1 MTHKINLVFEQLSL
15 QKFPISSIIRKCI
28 QETLHAEGVTTK
40 CEINVLVTNDAGIQT
55 INRESRDI
63 DRPTDV
69 LSFPMFQL
77 EAGNPPQDWSAYK
90 DPETGLV
97 PLGDMCISLERAT
110 AQAQEFGHSVRR
122 EVGYLTIHSM
132 LHLLGYDHL
141 DEGEQKR
148 QMRSREE
155 AIAAGI
161 HGMSRD

>member
-15 QKFPISSIIRKCI
+15 QKFTVSRIIRTCI
-28 QETLHAEGVTTK
+28 QETLRAEGISAK
-40 CEINVLVTNDAGIQT
+40 CEINVLVTNDAGIHT
-55 INRESRDI
+55 INRESRNI
-63 DRPTDV
+63 DSPTDV

-77 EAGNPPQDWSAYK
+77 EAGNPPKDWSEYE

-148 QMRSREE
+148 QMRAREE

-161 HGMSRD
+161 RGMRRD